1 MELRSV
7 SGQVNVAQIANMRQ
21 NSGRI
26 SLPVSRAQTPYAQ
39 FKYVQ
44 GVPSSSSKGSVPIHR
59 LRVLNTMI
67 NGLVKKTSS
76 PQILPE
82 KDTQMSDESIKA
94 LIDQYSSQLHSALK
108 SSTAAYVPA
117 ASGYTGGTVLN
128 VFV

>member
-7 SGQVNVAQIANMRQ
+7 SGQVNIAQIASMGQ

-44 GVPSSSSKGSVPIHR
+44 GIPSSRSEGSVPLHR

-67 NGLVKKTSS
+67 NGLVKKSAT
-76 PQILPE
+76 PQFIPE
-82 KDTQMSDESIKA
+82 KEMSDESIKA
-94 LIDQYSSQLHSALK
+94 LIDQYSDQIHSALN
-108 SSTAAYVPA
+108 STTAAYVPA
-117 ASGYTGGTVLN
+117 ASGYTGGAVLN

>member
-7 SGQVNVAQIANMRQ
+7 SGQVNVAEITSMRQ

-26 SLPVSRAQTPYAQ
+26 SLPVSRAQSPYAQ
-39 FKYVQ
+39 FKYVK
-44 GVPSSSSKGSVPIHR
+44 GVPSSNSRGSVPIHR

-67 NGLVKKTSS
+67 NGLVKKASTSHA
-76 PQILPE
+76 LPE
-82 KDTQMSDESIKA
+82 KESNMSDESIKA

-117 ASGYTGGTVLN
+117 ASGYSGGAVLN
-128 VFV
+128 VLV